1 MAENRGEGR
10 LPSVA
15 EVEIVEIGGENGL
28 DVLWLASR
36 DGWLSISQEAS
47 NDQDISTYHSSP

>member
-36 DGWLSISQEAS
+36 DGWLSINEEAS
-47 NDQDISTYHSSP
+47 NDQDTPTYHSSP